1 MIIFTCYTE
10 DMELNCLRCAARFN
24 MVHVLIIALCF
35 HSVDMATGVVSSCP
49 GTCQCSVLSDSSTEA
64 TCQLSQQADY
74 LAVSELPNNTTQ
86 LTCIINGT
94 FKEDQLDLTSLGSL
108 KKIVLRPHVYEN
120 YYTAELT
127 GEVSKIQRA
136 DLLLN
141 LTRLEHLGIHI
152 PISTINPR
160 VFDPVPDLTT

>member
-1 MIIFTCYTE
+1 MIIFTFYAE
-10 DMELNCLRCAARFN
+10 DMKLNCLWWGARYV
-24 MVHVLIIALCF
+24 MVLIISLWLYPVAM
-35 HSVDMATGVVSSCP
+35 VTGVWSSCP
-49 GTCQCSVLSDSSTEA
+49 GSCQCSLLSDFSTAA
-64 TCQLSQQADY
+64 TCHLSQQADY
-74 LAVSELPNNTTQ
+74 LAVSKLPSHTTQ

-94 FKEDQLDLTSLGSL
+94 FKEDQLDLTSLGLL
-108 KKIVLRPHVYEN
+108 KEIVLRPHVYET

-160 VFDPVPDLTT
+160 VFHPVPDLTT